1 MQGAE
6 TQGHRRAFGHRA
18 FLIAIE
24 RIESVVIEACLVG
37 GNEAGGLLERERRGA
52 GAISGIN
59 DGEVLSSSGAGS
71 DDRSGIVGRG
81 LSVKIDSAGGQVSE
95 EDEGSRNSSAG
106 NRGPGDRNFT
116 RVLIQTVAGIG
127 AVVRGRC
134 GPAASAVG
142 VAILAVSVFDVGDEL
157 RTEG

>member
-24 RIESVVIEACLVG
+24 RVESVVIEACLVG
-37 GNEAGGLLERERRGA
+37 GVETGGLLERERRGG
-52 GAISGIN
+52 GALFGIY

-81 LSVKIDSAGGQVSE
+81 LSVDIAAAGGQVPE
-95 EDEGSRNSSAG
+95 EDEGSRDSAAAG
-106 NRGPGDRNFT
+106 N
-116 RVLIQTVAGIG
+116 
-127 AVVRGRC
+127 
-134 GPAASAVG
+134 
-142 VAILAVSVFDVGDEL
+142 
-157 RTEG
+157 